1 MKPLHEIYGPKFFA
15 RRDKLLWRAEIVC
28 NAINDVFEPESVM
41 DVGCGIGEYVQYF
54 HNNLGIEANGIEGSE
69 ACRPYLV
76 SENVYIIDMREE
88 QIVRPFANDRAGID
102 KFDLV
107 VCLEVLEHIEP
118 EYTDIFVQNLTELS
132 DQILVSAAQPGQGGH
147 YHVNCQPKEWWLS
160 KFLEFNYGYDD
171 VLTCAIKQAL
181 QPWKHRRELYHNNLI
196 FFSKGE

>member
-1 MKPLHEIYGPKFFA
+1 MKPLEEIYGPKFFA

-41 DVGCGIGEYVQYF
+41 DVGCGIGEYVQF
-54 HNNLGIEANGIEGSE
+54 WQEKLNISAWGIEGVDH
-69 ACRPYLV
+69 PYFV
-76 SENVYIIDMREE
+76 TKNIAIQDMRLK
-88 QIVRPFANDRAGID
+88 QIVWPFANGRARID
-102 KFDLV
+102 KFDLA
-107 VCLEVLEHIEP
+107 VCLEVLEHVEP
-118 EYTDIFVQNLTELS
+118 EYANIFVENLTGLS

-160 KFLEFNYGYDD
+160 KFMEFNYGYDD

-196 FFSKGE
+196 FFSKG